1 MAKHSTE
8 ILHNREFIKLLIMR
22 LMVAVTLQAQAVIVG
37 WQVYSLTKDALYLGL
52 IGLTEAVPALT
63 AALFAGYIVDR
74 VRPYFVLKCGL
85 IVLVINTLI
94 LFLVAGQHVAI
105 HSSFTLPIIF
115 FCVFISGLARSFL
128 IPANFA
134 LIPLIVKRSQLSA
147 ASAWLSSG
155 FHVASISGP
164 AVAGIIYGVYGAG
177 GAWLLPLITM
187 TTAALMMLNL
197 KTVRDYKNPPSDAK
211 AMDSIKEGWFFILKN
226 PVMLSVMTLDM
237 FAILFGGAVAMLP
250 VYAAEVLHVGSEG
263 LGLLRASPAI
273 GAVIVGLLLAF
284 YPLKTISAKRLLLAV
299 AGFGLC
305 IIGFGL
311 SKIFLLSCLFLA
323 LSGATDC
330 ISMVYRNTIMQWLT
344 PDHMRGRVASVNGMF
359 ITSSNEIGAF
369 ESGISA
375 KALGTVPSVV
385 FGGMMTLIVVASI
398 SWLSPQFR
406 KTVLHA
412 DEMRKHEV

>member
-1 MAKHSTE
+1 MANYSTTV
-8 ILHNREFIKLLIMR
+8 LKNPEFIKLLIMR
-22 LMVAVTLQAQAVIVG
+22 LMVAVTLQAQAVVVG
-37 WQVYSLTKDALYLGL
+37 WQVYSITKDPLYLGL
-52 IGLTEAVPALT
+52 IGLTEAVPAIT

-94 LFLVAGQHVAI
+94 LYAIAGEHLDLD
-105 HSSFTLPIIF
+105 SSFTLPVIF
-115 FCVFISGLARSFL
+115 TCVFISGLARSFL

-134 LIPLIVKRSQLSA
+134 LIPLIVKRADLSA

-164 AVAGIIYGVYGAG
+164 ALAGIIYGVYGASE
-177 GAWLLPLITM
+177 AWLLPLITM
-187 TTAALMMLNL
+187 IIAAMMMFNL
-197 KTVRDYKNPPSDAK
+197 KTVRDYKNAPSTAK

-250 VYAAEVLHVGSEG
+250 VYAAEVLYVGSEG

-273 GAVIVGLLLAF
+273 GALLIGLYLAF
-284 YPLKTISAKRLLLAV
+284 YPVQTISAKRLLLAV

-311 SKIFLLSCLFLA
+311 SEIFWLSCVFLA
-323 LSGATDC
+323 LSGGADC

-385 FGGMMTLIVVASI
+385 FGGMMTLLVVASI
-398 SWLSPQFR
+398 AWLSPQFR

-412 DEMRKHEV
+412 DEMRKHET